1 MPQIRRRDLRR
12 RARVCSLRLLEPADR
27 WWARGALRDLG
38 YGRRLLF
45 DEAGIRSA
53 SFECLCPR
61 LAPTTHGPDGR
72 PHADR
77 LICHPNRD
85 VGAVIASGSFL
96 HSGMVVVPCS
106 STSLGAIATGAGSNL
121 LTRAAMVTLK
131 ERRTLILCHRETPLS
146 LIDIENM
153 RTLAFAGAVVC
164 PTNPGFYLGPR
175 DIGDIVDFMA
185 GKVLDLLHVTHTPGR
200 VGGAGSSRA
209 TRARRARRVVGRELT
224 TRHDPPSQ
232 ARRRPVIARRRRA
245 NQAYRRSHTLRSTG
259 QRVGAHNHPRPTAL
273 YARRSTSMPVT
284 IEPSGRMPW
293 MVPIRRSMG
302 TPTLAASNPGP
313 VISIWASLPLPRS
326 RRASRADSWRQRG
339 QSPSIRMVN

>member
-1 MPQIRRRDLRR
+1 MTSDPVQPQCRRFVVGISG
-12 RARVCSLRLLEPADR
+12 ASGAAYALRLLELLI
-27 WWARGALRDLG
+27 GG
-38 YGRRLLF
+38 GHEVHCVISEYGRRLLF

-53 SFECLCPR
+53 SFEFLCPR
-61 LAPTTHGPDGR
+61 LAPATRGPDGR

-185 GKVLDLLHVTHTPGR
+185 GKVLDLLHVTHTLRTRWEGPARPGR
-200 VGGAGSSRA
+200 PEHDEPGASS
-209 TRARRARRVVGRELT
+209 VE
-224 TRHDPPSQ
+224 H
-232 ARRRPVIARRRRA
+232 
-245 NQAYRRSHTLRSTG
+245 
-259 QRVGAHNHPRPTAL
+259 
-273 YARRSTSMPVT
+273 
-284 IEPSGRMPW
+284 
-293 MVPIRRSMG
+293 
-302 TPTLAASNPGP
+302 
-313 VISIWASLPLPRS
+313 
-326 RRASRADSWRQRG
+326 
-339 QSPSIRMVN
+339 